1 LDSNLTPSPNP
12 PGLARGV
19 AWAIRRGTGD
29 GGLSSLGFACRTL
42 FISLRHGA
50 ALRRWMAVVSELAS
64 RGLVPDLP
72 AEYLR
77 AVRPYVHR
85 EVGVSERVVQLID
98 HADWVETAFTA
109 PVLEQLNTGEPL
121 VLADLPSPRGY
132 VYIRL
137 QLQRAPQHHRE
148 GDLLLTLTL
157 LRESEVQHNARP
169 VDAAALGFSRF
180 RIAGMPCLV
189 IGGVR
194 GARDQALRV
203 SPMEI
208 SHALNG
214 WKPGVLMVR
223 VAQELARHWDLHLIG
238 LDPGSH
244 RLQNWRHRLSR
255 RQRSAADRISK
266 SYGAL
271 WEHFGARK
279 GPPGWVTIPQNS
291 DDKLEA
297 VDLSPEK
304 RARQTR
310 RADYWIRIRN
320 LLRLQFRG
328 ILKRP
333 YPEHGPRNAENAGPV
348 TLVLTDEQASF
359 DFEDTRQVIPS
370 RSLQTGPAD
379 LV

>member
-1 LDSNLTPSPNP
+1 MTSNDPSTSSA
-12 PGLARGV
+12 PGLARGFV
-19 AWAIRRGTGD
+19 WAIRRGTED
-29 GGLSSLGFACRTL
+29 GGLSSVGFACRALWT
-42 FISLRHGA
+42 SLWHGP
-50 ALRRWMAVVSELAS
+50 ALRRWMSVVSELAS
-64 RGLVPDLP
+64 RGMISDLP

-77 AVRPYVHR
+77 AVRPYVHG

-98 HADWVETAFTA
+98 HADWVETAFTP
-109 PVLEQLNTGEPL
+109 PVLTQLNSGEPL
-121 VLADLPSPRGY
+121 VLADLPAPRGY

-137 QLQRAPQHHRE
+137 QLQRAPQHSPE

-157 LRESEVQHNARP
+157 LREPEVQHNALP
-169 VDAAALGFSRF
+169 VDAAALGFSRY
-180 RIAGMPCLV
+180 RLAGVPSLV

-194 GARDQALRV
+194 GL
-203 SPMEI
+203 
-208 SHALNG
+208 LNG

-223 VAQELARHWDLHLIG
+223 VAQELARFWDLRLVG
-238 LDPGSH
+238 LDPAAH
-244 RLQNWRHRLSR
+244 RIQSWHHRLSA
-255 RQRSAADRISK
+255 RQRSAAERITK

-271 WEHFGARK
+271 WEHFSARQ
-279 GPPGWVTIPQNS
+279 GPHGWVTIPPHS

-328 ILKRP
+328 LLKRP
-333 YPEHGPRNAENAGPV
+333 YPEHGRPGENAGPV
-348 TLVLTDEQASF
+348 TLVLTDQYAAL
-359 DFEDTRQVIPS
+359 DFQDTREMVPL